1 MATDWT
7 TEATDAVERV
17 VATVRDK
24 TVVPAKSISRVVVYG
39 LLAALV
45 VFPAVIMLLI
55 GLFRGLVLI
64 YQGEVWAAWLTLGGI
79 CVIAGAFCWVK
90 RTA

>member
-1 MATDWT
+1 MADWT
-7 TEATDAVERV
+7 TEATDAIERGV
-17 VATVRDK
+17 VLVRDK
-24 TVVPAKSISRVVVYG
+24 AVEPVISASKAIVYG

-45 VFPAVIMLLI
+45 ALPAIFMLFI
-55 GLFRGLVLI
+55 GAFRGLVLI

-79 CVIAGAFCWVK
+79 CVIAGAVCWSK

>member
-39 LLAALV
+39 LLAVLV
-45 VFPAVIMLLI
+45 VIPAVIMVII